1 MSAPN
6 ASSSSSQL
14 VSYAQDVDYTRTEGF
29 KQFKARY
36 NVKKARVARNDP
48 NGVYPSPEVIYQAA
62 KGPGMTE
69 RSLDSLS
76 LDDFI
81 LAGSVSARRRLKHL
95 SLAPYYA
102 AQMKRCTQK
111 WDRRDEQGTSSE
123 AINVSRQLIGL
134 VGMGLYHSMAEVQ
147 ASVRSNCGSSFG
159 FPLIDFSI
167 GRRLDAPLEQRGD
180 YANRTARPDRDL
192 GGGAPLFQG
201 ESW

>member
-14 VSYAQDVDYTRTEGF
+14 VSYAQDIDYTHTEGF

-36 NVKKARVARNDP
+36 NVKNARAARNDP
-48 NGVYPSPEVIYQAA
+48 NGVYPSLEVIYQAA

-81 LAGSVSARRRLKHL
+81 LAGSVSARRRLKRL

-102 AQMKRCTQK
+102 AQMKRCMQK
-111 WDRRDEQGTSSE
+111 WDRRDEQG
-123 AINVSRQLIGL
+123 
-134 VGMGLYHSMAEVQ
+134 
-147 ASVRSNCGSSFG
+147 AS
-159 FPLIDFSI
+159 
-167 GRRLDAPLEQRGD
+167 
-180 YANRTARPDRDL
+180 
-192 GGGAPLFQG
+192 
-201 ESW
+201 